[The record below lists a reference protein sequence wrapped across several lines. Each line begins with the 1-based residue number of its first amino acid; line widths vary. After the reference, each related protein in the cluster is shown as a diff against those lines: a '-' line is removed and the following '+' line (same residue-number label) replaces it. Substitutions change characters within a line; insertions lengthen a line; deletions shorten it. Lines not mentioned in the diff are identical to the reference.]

1 MLIAIVVITTQI
13 IFMANPVDAMSLVD
27 ILDAEYTIALGAV
40 ATGNINAYEQVT
52 TEDSTKKVE

>member
-40 ATGNINAYEQVT
+40 ATGNMNAYEQVT
-52 TEDSTKKVE
+52 TEDSTKKEE